1 MHLRQSQTEGRRGRY
16 RAFIV
21 ALSTGRWLVGV
32 NWSVARSCFECYI
45 HRHWMGRY
53 CAAARPGIGFVLRDK
68 QLVLPAECISLSSDM
83 NAKLTASLVLLVG
96 LLPLAA
102 CYSIRL
108 GATLVF
114 AMLFPGAGI
123 LRLARRRN
131 CGTSMLAFGLVC
143 LGAAATGMLST
154 WMSLLR
160 YNGSM
165 TRELLVALFVFQLFA
180 VPLGLLALLNSLG
193 KRQRSRPELS
203 FSTLRLLQFFVP
215 LSLAAG
221 AARWLSDSWAG
232 ISMAVACALF
242 ATVLLLVATVLLLHR
257 RLEFLD
263 PERRQEQK
271 RWLAIAAFA
280 ILYAVGTIGAWSQA
294 RHHGEIFLTLHKLPD
309 LSTINILKTNGGT
322 AYISGARQ
330 SQRIRLP
337 AGDYILVVTAPLDV
351 RLDGVIGRQSF
362 SVSGQ
367 RIVELNYVASSPRRK

>member
-1 MHLRQSQTEGRRGRY
+1 MLHSSALDGALLRSGAPRY
-16 RAFIV
+16 RF
-21 ALSTGRWLVGV
+21 
-32 NWSVARSCFECYI
+32 
-45 HRHWMGRY
+45 
-53 CAAARPGIGFVLRDK
+53 RPVRDK

-102 CYSIRL
+102 CYNIRL

-123 LRLARRRN
+123 LRLSRRRN
-131 CGTSMLAFGLVC
+131 CGTSMFAFGLVC

-257 RLEFLD
+257 RLEFLE
-263 PERRQEQK
+263 PERRQERK

-280 ILYAVGTIGAWSQA
+280 ILYAVGTIGASSQA

-322 AYISGARQ
+322 ANISGARQ